1 MKTLGIVG
9 GTGPESTIEYYRLIV
24 AGYRQQRPDG
34 SYPPILITSLDMTRL
49 LRDIGEDDL
58 EAAAQYLTAE
68 VERLRRAGADLAI
81 IAANTPHV
89 VFPEVAARS
98 AVPMISIV
106 ETTCATARERGMR
119 RVGLLGPRFVVEG
132 DFYPKVLRTAGIE
145 VVLPQRADAIRLH
158 ELYMGE
164 LMRGIVQPAS
174 REVVRAIVDDLVG
187 RGADGVIL
195 GGTELSLL
203 FSDDSIAGV
212 PVLDTTRL
220 HAAAA
225 VTAMLS

>member
-24 AGYRQQRPDG
+24 AGYREQRPDG
-34 SYPPILITSLDMTRL
+34 SYPPILITSIDMTLL
-49 LRDIGEDDL
+49 LREISEGDL
-58 EAAAQYLTAE
+58 EAAAGYLTAE

-89 VFPEVAARS
+89 VFPEVAAR
-98 AVPMISIV
+98 AALPMISIV
-106 ETTCATARERGMR
+106 DTTCAAAVERGLR

-132 DFYPKVLRTAGIE
+132 DFYPQVFRIAGIE
-145 VVLPQRADAIRLH
+145 IVLPERADAIRLH

-164 LMRGIVQPAS
+164 LVRGIVRSAS
-174 REVVRAIVDDLVG
+174 RDVVREIVGDLVG
-187 RGADGVIL
+187 RGADSVIL

-212 PVLDTTRL
+212 PVLDTARL

-225 VTAMLS
+225 VAAMLS